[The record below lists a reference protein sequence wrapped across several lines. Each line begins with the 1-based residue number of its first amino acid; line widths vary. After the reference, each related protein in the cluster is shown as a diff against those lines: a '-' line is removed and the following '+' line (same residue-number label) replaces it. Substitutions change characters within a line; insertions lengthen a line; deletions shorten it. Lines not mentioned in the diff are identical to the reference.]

1 MEWRDAERFGLRDQN
16 VGGRRRGW
24 KLGYGG
30 WVTLG
35 KDEPTGGVRRGVCLR
50 YWGAERRACWALTPY
65 PFSMGGKAS
74 PVKSEAPCPGSPAP
88 SGFNLSHVC

>member
-1 MEWRDAERFGLRDQN
+1 MEMEWRDAERFGLRDQN

-35 KDEPTGGVRRGVCLR
+35 KDEPTGGVRRGV
-50 YWGAERRACWALTPY
+50 
-65 PFSMGGKAS
+65 
-74 PVKSEAPCPGSPAP
+74 
-88 SGFNLSHVC
+88 